1 MNAQLRAV
9 SIGSVIGLVMILG
22 LLGAFYL
29 GYSSRPKANQVTEW
43 VVKDFTHANS
53 ATVSSGDLP
62 GMTGLQGEGQFTLYT
77 FRLRSELAGT
87 SVTLTDHTGQM
98 IGQFKLTTPPTMTLV
113 KFEIPAQK

>member
-43 VVKDFTHANS
+43 VVKDFTHANVS
-53 ATVSSGDLP
+53 AQNQEALGMFMP
-62 GMTGLQGEGQFTLYT
+62 GMANTSLLQASSCSRT
-77 FRLRSELAGT
+77 A
-87 SVTLTDHTGQM
+87 H
-98 IGQFKLTTPPTMTLV
+98 P
-113 KFEIPAQK
+113 